1 MQALGLIET
10 RGLLVAVE
18 SADAMLKAADVT
30 LLEKTYVGGGLVS
43 IAVTGGVAAV
53 KASVEAGAAAVKKI
67 NAGLLVSQHVIPR
80 PHEEVNDLFG
90 SLKPIK
96 KVEMKNIESVRPE
109 FEKKPAKKDTSS
121 EKLIAE
127 EILSENAISE
137 DSPIDFL
144 PEETI
149 SINLIASDLLP
160 NDSIT
165 EDNVL
170 DKTEIKETISRDLD
184 LDKMNK
190 DYIDHLVIEDGLDK
204 ALKVLSGMKV
214 TKLRSLAREYVI
226 LRIAGRAISKADKK
240 MLMKE
245 FEQYYKK
252 NKV

>member
-80 PHEEVNDLFG
+80 PHEEVNDLIG

-96 KVEMKNIESVRPE
+96 TVEMKE
-109 FEKKPAKKDTSS
+109 DTSS

-127 EILSENAISE
+127 ETLSENTISE
-137 DSPIDFL
+137 NPPIDFL
-144 PEETI
+144 PEETL

-160 NDSIT
+160 NESIT

-184 LDKMNK
+184 LDKLNK
-190 DYIDHLVIEDGLDK
+190 DYIDLLVIEDGLDK